1 MEQTWR
7 ETNYGTIQNEEKTDG
22 KDAKCV
28 PEDESGPE
36 KSVISIGL
44 QLVIYGL
51 AIALLVLIF
60 VIPSPLIDPKGEG
73 HHAEHI
79 KQGRQMVMRNI
90 IYGTLAAGCLAY
102 LMQFLKQPLILGYLL
117 GGVLVGPIGLRL
129 IIDEHEI
136 ATMILGAESELGLIF
151 LLFMI
156 GLELNVEE
164 LVHLGRKICVS
175 GLLQFPCCVTF
186 HFLAFAAL
194 GMSGL
199 PVDDSQLG
207 LVYIA
212 DKDEAKTEAGQIS
225 IGILIF
231 QDVWAIIV
239 LAVQNH
245 LDSPRVLA
253 IGKTFTI
260 MLAMVSTSF
269 LYAKYVMPVLLESV
283 TLPETWRLSLCWCFF
298 VCAAALLPFVSV
310 SMELAALI
318 AGASLASFS
327 YSKELVH
334 QIRYIRDFFIT
345 LYFVS
350 LGLQIPIPSSHVI
363 FCAACVSMV
372 VLLGRWLGIFCPIYF
387 LGGDVRPALLSTVNL
402 SQVSEFAL
410 VIGGIGY
417 KQGHLPRET
426 LTVLSW
432 VFILLAVL
440 SAPLMDHASVYQKAS
455 LTSGADGSVEETLS
469 VPVGRIGHLIGKGG
483 KNIQSLEELT
493 GARLRVL
500 KAEND
505 DEEPEEQRLLVSG
518 TPKAVD
524 LAKQHLAKY
533 IPSLPEVDP
542 TASGVPERR
551 KIADAAPA
559 EERATGPDLHGQRS
573 RAAEVLAAAGRG
585 RKAVKEETGSRSR
598 SMHEIVDFRFHD
610 VRKRLLA

>member
-1 MEQTWR
+1 MESWAS
-7 ETNYGTIQNEEKTDG
+7 ENYGTIQKETRNDVE
-22 KDAKCV
+22 DAKSANR
-28 PEDESGPE
+28 EDAPQRSM
-36 KSVISIGL
+36 ISIGL

-51 AIALLVLIF
+51 AIALLVLVF

-102 LMQFLKQPLILGYLL
+102 FMQLLKQPLILGYLL

-136 ATMILGAESELGLIF
+136 ATMSELGLIF

-175 GLLQFPCCVTF
+175 GLLQFPCCVVF
-186 HFLAFAAL
+186 HCLGFAVFGAI
-194 GMSGL
+194 GF
-199 PVDDSQLG
+199 PVDDSPLA
-207 LVYIA
+207 LIYIA
-212 DKDEAKTEAGQIS
+212 VCCGMSSTMIVVKKLQDNEEAKTEAGQIS

-245 LDSPRVLA
+245 LDSPRFFA
-253 IGKTFTI
+253 ICKTFTV

-269 LYAKYVMPVLLESV
+269 LYAKYIMPVLLESV
-283 TLPETWRLSLCWCFF
+283 TLPEMKMVLSLCWCFF
-298 VCAAALLPFVSV
+298 VCAAALLPFISV
-310 SMELAALI
+310 SIELAALI

-327 YSKELVH
+327 CSKELVH

-350 LGLQIPIPSSHVI
+350 LGLQIPIPTSHVI
-363 FCAACVSMV
+363 YCAICISVV
-372 VLLGRWLGIFCPIYF
+372 VLSARWLGIFCPIYF
-387 LGGDVRPALLSTVNL
+387 LGGDVRPALLSTMNL

-417 KQGHLPRET
+417 KQGHLSQES

-440 SAPLMDHASVYQKAS
+440 SAPLMDHASQVYKTAS
-455 LTSGADGSVEETLS
+455 LTNEKSESA
-469 VPVGRIGHLIGKGG
+469 
-483 KNIQSLEELT
+483 
-493 GARLRVL
+493 
-500 KAEND
+500 
-505 DEEPEEQRLLVSG
+505 
-518 TPKAVD
+518 
-524 LAKQHLAKY
+524 
-533 IPSLPEVDP
+533 
-542 TASGVPERR
+542 
-551 KIADAAPA
+551 
-559 EERATGPDLHGQRS
+559 
-573 RAAEVLAAAGRG
+573 
-585 RKAVKEETGSRSR
+585 
-598 SMHEIVDFRFHD
+598 
-610 VRKRLLA
+610 

>member
-1 MEQTWR
+1 MEQSWA
-7 ETNYGTIQNEEKTDG
+7 EKNYGSIQNEDKTVG
-22 KDAKCV
+22 TDAEDV
-28 PEDESGPE
+28 LREDESGPE

-102 LMQFLKQPLILGYLL
+102 LMQFLQQPLILGYLL

-136 ATMILGAESELGLIF
+136 ATMSELGLIF

-175 GLLQFPCCVTF
+175 GLLQFPCCIAF

-194 GMSGL
+194 AMGGL
-199 PVDDSQLG
+199 PVDDSHLG
-207 LVYIA
+207 VVYIA
-212 DKDEAKTEAGQIS
+212 VCCGMSSTMIVVKKLQDKDEAKTEAGQIS
-225 IGILIF
+225 IGILVF

-239 LAVQNH
+239 LAIQNH

-253 IGKTFTI
+253 IGNTFTI

-269 LYAKYVMPVLLESV
+269 LYAKYVMPLLLESV
-283 TLPETWRLSLCWCFF
+283 TLPEMKMVLSLCWCFF

-363 FCAACVSMV
+363 FCASCISMV

-387 LGGDVRPALLSTVNL
+387 LGGDVRPAVLSTVNL

-426 LTVLSW
+426 LTLLSW

-440 SAPLMDHASVYQKAS
+440 SAPLMDHASSVYQKAS
-455 LTSGADGSVEETLS
+455 LTSPNVEKL
-469 VPVGRIGHLIGKGG
+469 
-483 KNIQSLEELT
+483 
-493 GARLRVL
+493 
-500 KAEND
+500 AE
-505 DEEPEEQRLLVSG
+505 S
-518 TPKAVD
+518 A
-524 LAKQHLAKY
+524 
-533 IPSLPEVDP
+533 
-542 TASGVPERR
+542 
-551 KIADAAPA
+551 
-559 EERATGPDLHGQRS
+559 
-573 RAAEVLAAAGRG
+573 
-585 RKAVKEETGSRSR
+585 
-598 SMHEIVDFRFHD
+598 
-610 VRKRLLA
+610 